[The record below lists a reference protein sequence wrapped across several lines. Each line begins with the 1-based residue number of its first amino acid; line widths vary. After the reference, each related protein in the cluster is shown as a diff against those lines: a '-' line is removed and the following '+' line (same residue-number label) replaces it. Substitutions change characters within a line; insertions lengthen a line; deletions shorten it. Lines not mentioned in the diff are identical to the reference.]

1 MYLFQRVLQAV
12 RRKFQ
17 RAPRT
22 FQLSVETMR
31 SLEELAQ
38 RAQSTPEEVASV
50 LLGDAMLK
58 QEAHAQNW
66 ALWQTLTPREQEVAA
81 LVCHHYT
88 TRQIAAKLHISPE
101 TVKTHVE
108 HILEKFHISDRN
120 TLRVMLSDWDFS
132 AWNR

>member
-1 MYLFQRVLQAV
+1 MYLFERILQAV
-12 RRKFQ
+12 RRRFQ
-17 RAPRT
+17 RAPRG
-22 FQLSVETMR
+22 FQLSVETLR
-31 SLEELAQ
+31 SLETLAERSQ
-38 RAQSTPEEVASV
+38 RTPEEIAS
-50 LLGDAMLK
+50 LLLTDAMQK
-58 QEAHAQNW
+58 QELYAQSW
-66 ALWQTLTPREQEVAA
+66 ALWQSLTPREQEVAA

-120 TLRVMLSDWDFS
+120 MLRVMLSDWDFS